1 MMGGFPELIYEA
13 RREEQVTLEPN
24 GNSLDLLRMV
34 YRNPFLA
41 LPVRMRAAIA
51 ALPFELP
58 KLAVT
63 AVINEQSFAEVL
75 ERRLQNME
83 RIDNGNAKMIEAKQ
97 VETKTPMPRLGD
109 RRYRRV

>member
-1 MMGGFPELIYEA
+1 MSGFPELVYEPKK
-13 RREEQVTLEPN
+13 EEQITLEPN
-24 GNSLDLLRMV
+24 GNSLDLLQMV
-34 YRNPFLA
+34 YRNPSLA
-41 LPVRMRAAIA
+41 LPVRMGAAIA

-63 AVINEQSFAEVL
+63 AVINEQNFAEAL

-83 RIDNGNAKMIEAKQ
+83 RITNGNGKMIEAKQ
-97 VETKTPMPRLGD
+97 VETKTPMPRLAD